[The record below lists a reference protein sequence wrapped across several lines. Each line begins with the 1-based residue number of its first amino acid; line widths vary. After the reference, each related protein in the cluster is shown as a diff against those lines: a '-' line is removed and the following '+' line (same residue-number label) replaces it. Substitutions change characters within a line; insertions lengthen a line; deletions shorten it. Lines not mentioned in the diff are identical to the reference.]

1 VTKRR
6 VVALLALLGCFIAS
20 YLTLYKL
27 GYIGQL
33 SCAIGSCERVN
44 TSRWAVFLGAPV
56 ALWGVAFYVV
66 VFAVAVIGSLPH
78 YSDERGVSVLLA
90 SLSLVGVLFTAYLTS
105 LELFVI
111 HAICIWCVVSACI
124 VTVIFVVSAL
134 DLREIRCN
142 TT

>member
-1 VTKRR
+1 MTKRR
-6 VVALLALLGCFIAS
+6 VVALLALVGCFVAS
-20 YLTLYKL
+20 YLALYKL

-56 ALWGVAFYVV
+56 ALWGVAFYLA
-66 VFAVAVIGSLPH
+66 VFAVAVIGSLPR
-78 YSDERGVSVLLA
+78 YSDEPGVSVLLTSV
-90 SLSLVGVLFTAYLTS
+90 SLAGVLFTAYLTS

-111 HAICIWCVVSACI
+111 HAFCVWCVVSACV
-124 VTVIFVVSAL
+124 VTAIFVVSAL